1 MPRIK
6 DLPPDERPREKL
18 LKYGA
23 DKLSDAELLT
33 ILISSGTKEKS
44 ALELGEDLLK
54 KYGSFRGIAG
64 RSIKEIMQIKGI
76 KEAKAI
82 NIAASFEIAR
92 RIVKEVMGDERS

>member
-1 MPRIK
+1 MPKIK
-6 DLPPDERPREKL
+6 DLPLDERPREKL

-44 ALELGEDLLK
+44 ALELGADLLK

-64 RSIKEIMQIKGI
+64 KSIEEVMQIKGI

-92 RIVKEVMGDERS
+92 RIVNEVMENE